1 MAYYHSINKMCE
13 HSSVVE
19 HHVANV
25 MVVGSSPIARSIF
38 PLCEHSSVVEHHVAN
53 VMVVGS
59 SPIARSIFLYRFIS
73 R

>member
-1 MAYYHSINKMCE
+1 MCE

-38 PLCEHSSVVEHHVAN
+38 FV
-53 VMVVGS
+53 
-59 SPIARSIFLYRFIS
+59 PISHTDELAADH
-73 R
+73 

>member
-1 MAYYHSINKMCE
+1 M
-13 HSSVVE
+13 VE

-38 PLCEHSSVVEHHVAN
+38 LCEHSSVVEHHVAN

-59 SPIARSIFLYRFIS
+59 SPIARSIFLYKFGVHG
-73 R
+73 